1 MNLYYFIDS
10 IKKKKYSSE
19 HHTHSLVEQIIS
31 RYGRRDKKYDKTV
44 YKDEEFD
51 VNIYSLNISPELLDA
66 ELHFEKKSTIRS
78 KTPLLI
84 RKLLHSK
91 LNFPLMSSM
100 KQGSIAHY
108 FNVPVYSS
116 AKKVKTV
123 LELSNIKEL
132 IAPEFFKA
140 KSNLFNHIKLVNSA
154 DIIICHSEYM
164 AKQLATTLFIDE
176 SKIKIIPRGLN
187 TDYIEYDVEPY
198 RLPQKFLLFAGKI
211 EPYKN
216 LEKLFNV
223 FNKMSSKD
231 TWLVVAGDT
240 PGPHMESL
248 KKLIKSNQ
256 DSRIKFIGYVSKAIL
271 PSIMRKAIALVDPS
285 YINDFPDTIIEAQN
299 AGVPVIASRIEA
311 NISICKDSVLYFSAI
326 SDKEIADAIDTIST
340 DTGLRKAL
348 IKAGKTNSE
357 KYHWDNIATIYR
369 DLYKS
374 L

>member
-1 MNLYYFIDS
+1 
-10 IKKKKYSSE
+10 
-19 HHTHSLVEQIIS
+19 
-31 RYGRRDKKYDKTV
+31 
-44 YKDEEFD
+44 
-51 VNIYSLNISPELLDA
+51 
-66 ELHFEKKSTIRS
+66 
-78 KTPLLI
+78 
-84 RKLLHSK
+84 
-91 LNFPLMSSM
+91 MSSM